1 MRRATETAILQRTNK
16 NAITGIRLH
25 HTIEYNTH
33 HSTDFKYK
41 KYSVTRFYTQ
51 ILVTLP
57 YLYLKYVK

>member
-33 HSTDFKYK
+33 STDFKYK
-41 KYSVTRFYTQ
+41 KYSVTSFYTQ

-57 YLYLKYVK
+57 YLKYVE